1 MHVFLTNV
9 DTKSILS
16 LLGVI
21 NITMDFGTIQFNSAL
36 MSITIGV
43 GLLLIVRFMKHLKRS
58 KIGQLEGWS
67 IGFAIPGFILTI
79 TGANMSLKRPL
90 YKLDFHIYNI
100 IFGEL
105 SLAFGV
111 LLLAVAI
118 LLWRK
123 ANVFA
128 KNNIDYIDS
137 MTISRILMKEAPILL
152 KPLSYFTFA
161 LGLALISI
169 AIASIRLQLFSTLNG
184 ELISSFFTEY
194 PLVEGLFISG
204 LYALTGIG
212 AILLPFTLKQY
223 AKPSFFKIMITCWQI
238 AGIAFIL
245 LGMINYFTLSDL
257 IVHSMGK

>member
-1 MHVFLTNV
+1 MHVFLSNV

-16 LLGVI
+16 LFGVM
-21 NITMDFGTIQFNSAL
+21 NITINLGTIPLNGAI

-79 TGANMSLKRPL
+79 TGAQMSLKWPL
-90 YKLDFHIYNI
+90 YKIDFLYNII

-111 LLLAVAI
+111 LLLAVSI

-128 KNNIDYIDS
+128 KNNVDYIDS

-161 LGLALISI
+161 MGLALFSI
-169 AIASIRLQLFSTLNG
+169 TIASIRLQLFSTFNDD
-184 ELISSFFTEY
+184 LITSSFTKY
-194 PLVEGLFISG
+194 PLVEGLFISV
-204 LYALTGIG
+204 LYGITGIG

-223 AKPSFFKIMITCWQI
+223 AKPSIFNIMITCWKI

-245 LGMINYFTLSDL
+245 FGMLNYFTHIGL
-257 IVHSMGK
+257 IVHSMGE

>member
-1 MHVFLTNV
+1 
-9 DTKSILS
+9 
-16 LLGVI
+16 
-21 NITMDFGTIQFNSAL
+21 

-79 TGANMSLKRPL
+79 TGAHMSLKSPL
-90 YKLDFHIYNI
+90 YKIDFLYNNI

-111 LLLAVAI
+111 LLLAVSI

-128 KNNIDYIDS
+128 KNNVDYIDS
-137 MTISRILMKEAPILL
+137 MSISRILMKEAPILL
-152 KPLSYFTFA
+152 KPLTYFTFA
-161 LGLALISI
+161 LGLALLSI
-169 AIASIRLQLFSTLNG
+169 AIASIRLQLFTTLNDD
-184 ELISSFFTEY
+184 LITSSFTKY

-204 LYALTGIG
+204 FYAITGIG

-223 AKPSFFKIMITCWQI
+223 AKPSIFKIMITCWKI

-245 LGMINYFTLSDL
+245 FGMLNYFTHIGL

>member
-1 MHVFLTNV
+1 M
-9 DTKSILS
+9 
-16 LLGVI
+16 
-21 NITMDFGTIQFNSAL
+21 NITMDLGTIQFNSAI

-67 IGFAIPGFILTI
+67 IGFAIPGFILTT
-79 TGANMSLKRPL
+79 TGANMALKWPL
-90 YKLDFHIYNI
+90 YKIDYPNTNI

-123 ANVFA
+123 ANVFV

-137 MTISRILMKEAPILL
+137 MTISRILKKEAPILL

-184 ELISSFFTEY
+184 ELITSSFTKY
-194 PLVEGLFISG
+194 PLLEGLFISS
-204 LYALTGIG
+204 LYALTGSG

-223 AKPSFFKIMITCWQI
+223 AKPRFFKVMITCWQI

-245 LGMINYFTLSDL
+245 LGMMNYFTQIDL
-257 IVHSMGK
+257 IIHSMGK

>member
-1 MHVFLTNV
+1 
-9 DTKSILS
+9 
-16 LLGVI
+16 
-21 NITMDFGTIQFNSAL
+21 MDFGTIQFNSAL

-90 YKLDFHIYNI
+90 YKLDFHINNI
-100 IFGEL
+100 IFGEF

-123 ANVFA
+123 ANVFT
-128 KNNIDYIDS
+128 KNNFDYIDS

-169 AIASIRLQLFSTLNG
+169 AIASIRLQLLSTLNG
-184 ELISSFFTEY
+184 ELITSSFTKY

-223 AKPSFFKIMITCWQI
+223 AKPSFFKVMITCWQI

-245 LGMINYFTLSDL
+245 FGMMIYFTLSEIIIHL
-257 IVHSMGK
+257 MGK